1 MEQQP
6 DREGIN
12 NTDDLQERLV
22 TIRDA
27 TTLEQCRDLVGGMNN
42 RMQQVVKLQGGHIG
56 KWWKLKT
63 VIAVL
68 RHASLVLLTIE
79 QIVNV
84 THPA

>member
-27 TTLEQCRDLVGGMNN
+27 ITLEQCRDLVGGMNN
-42 RMQQVVKLQGGHIG
+42 RMQQVVKLQGGHLG
-56 KWWKLKT
+56 K
-63 VIAVL
+63 
-68 RHASLVLLTIE
+68 
-79 QIVNV
+79 
-84 THPA
+84 

>member
-27 TTLEQCRDLVGGMNN
+27 ITLEQCRDLVGVMNN

-56 KWWKLKT
+56 K
-63 VIAVL
+63 
-68 RHASLVLLTIE
+68 
-79 QIVNV
+79 
-84 THPA
+84 